1 MEKIENRMKADI
13 SRKDLGLE
21 DGKRYGM
28 GYI

>member
-13 SRKDLGLE
+13 SRKDLGLG
-21 DGKRYGM
+21 DRKRYGM